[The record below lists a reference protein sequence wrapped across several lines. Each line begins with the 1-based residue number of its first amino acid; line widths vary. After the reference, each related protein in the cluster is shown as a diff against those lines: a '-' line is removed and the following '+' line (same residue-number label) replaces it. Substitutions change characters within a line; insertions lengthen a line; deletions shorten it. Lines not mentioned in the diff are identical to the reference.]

1 MKVADLAVLSLR
13 QLAKNKLRS
22 LLTVLGIVIGIA
34 AVTVMVSIGQG
45 GQALIQGE
53 FRNLGSN
60 VLIVFPTW
68 KESPSGTREGR
79 AQSLTGEDSKAIA
92 EECPSVRASSPLVG
106 ASGQVVGGGTN
117 WKPEMMQGV
126 GPDFPIIRNMR
137 IASGEFFTD
146 RDVAAANK
154 VCVIGQTVAR
164 KLFPGQDPVGE
175 QIRIKN
181 IPFTVIGVLE
191 PKGADLGGRD
201 QDDNLLMPY
210 TTGAN
215 GFRAPSSPMSTSFSC
230 RHDRRPSQQ
239 RRKRRFAPCSRT
251 GTRFHRA
258 ARNDF
263 EINNTVEI
271 ARVMNIITG
280 GMTAMLS
287 AIAAISL
294 LVGGVG
300 IMNIMLVSVTE
311 RTKEIGIRMAV
322 GARPRDI
329 LRQFLIESMVLSAVG
344 GLIGIGLGVAGA
356 AGVTAIINA
365 FLPSANW
372 PLVVSIPAAL
382 RCAGVRRRGRHL
394 LRLLSSAS
402 GQPARP
408 DRCAAI
414 RVMVATRM

>member
-1 MKVADLAVLSLR
+1 MKIADLVVLSLR
-13 QLAKNKLRS
+13 QLSKNKLRS
-22 LLTVLGIVIGIA
+22 GLTVLGVVIGIA

-45 GQALIQGE
+45 GQALIQNE

-68 KESPSGTREGR
+68 KESPGGARETRS
-79 AQSLTGEDSKAIA
+79 QTLTGEDSRAIS
-92 EECPSVRASSPLVG
+92 EECPAVRAASPLVG
-106 ASGQVVGGGTN
+106 ATGQVVGGGTN
-117 WKPEMMQGV
+117 WKPDVMQGV
-126 GPDFPIIRNMR
+126 GPDFLQVRNMR
-137 IASGEFFTD
+137 IAAGEFFTEQ
-146 RDVAAANK
+146 DVAGATK

-164 KLFPGQDPVGE
+164 KLFPGQDPIGQQV
-175 QIRIKN
+175 RIKN
-181 IPFTVIGVLE
+181 IPFTIIGVLE

-210 TTGAN
+210 TTV
-215 GFRAPSSPMSTSFSC
+215 
-230 RHDRRPSQQ
+230 
-239 RRKRRFAPCSRT
+239 RKRLQGSQFANVDIILLSART
-251 GTRFHRA
+251 EGQSAQAEKEVSALLAERHKIPPGG
-258 ARNDF
+258 RNDF
-263 EINNTVEI
+263 DINNTVEI

-311 RTKEIGIRMAV
+311 RTKEIGIRMAL

-344 GLIGIGLGVAGA
+344 GLIGIALGVGGA

-382 RCAGVRRRGRHL
+382 VALAFAAAVGMFFGFYPA
-394 LRLLSSAS
+394 LRAS
-402 GQPARP
+402 RLDPIEALRFE
-408 DRCAAI
+408 
-414 RVMVATRM
+414 

>member
-1 MKVADLAVLSLR
+1 VKTVDLVVLSLR

-45 GQALIQGE
+45 GQALIQNE

-68 KESPSGTREGR
+68 VESAGGTREGR
-79 AQSLTGEDSKAIA
+79 AQNLTGDDAKAIA
-92 EECPSVRASSPLVG
+92 EECPAVRAASPLVG
-106 ASGQVVGGGTN
+106 TGGQVVGGGTN

-126 GPDFPIIRNMR
+126 GPDFLIVRNLR
-137 IASGEFFTD
+137 IAAGEFFTD
-146 RDVAAANK
+146 QDVSGATK
-154 VCVIGQTVAR
+154 VCVVGQTVAR
-164 KLFPGQDPVGE
+164 KLFPGQDPIGQQV
-175 QIRIKN
+175 RIKN
-181 IPFTVIGVLE
+181 IPFIIIGVLE
-191 PKGADLGGRD
+191 PRGADLGGRD
-201 QDDNLLMPY
+201 QDDLLLMPY
-210 TTGAN
+210 TTA
-215 GFRAPSSPMSTSFSC
+215 
-230 RHDRRPSQQ
+230 
-239 RRKRRFAPCSRT
+239 RKRLQGSQFANVDIILLSART
-251 GTRFHRA
+251 EGESEQAEKEVTALLAERHKIPPGR
-258 ARNDF
+258 RNDF

-311 RTKEIGIRMAV
+311 RTKEIGIRMAL

-344 GLIGIGLGVAGA
+344 GLIGIALGVLGA
-356 AGVTAIINA
+356 WGVTAIINA

-382 RCAGVRRRGRHL
+382 VALGFAAAVGMFFGFYPA
-394 LRLLSSAS
+394 LRAS
-402 GQPARP
+402 RLDPIEALRFE
-408 DRCAAI
+408 
-414 RVMVATRM
+414 